1 MDTGSEWAQN
11 KKVVDLSQKD
21 VRSAVSLWF
30 SYLDTLL
37 IECIRKLVIFIGK
50 KLAGSEINCDE
61 QPRVKTLN
69 CLTSFAN
76 RFQRDFLT
84 SVSTLVCKVD
94 SPMSLKKRKIFLVIL
109 AE

>member
-37 IECIRKLVIFIGK
+37 IEYIRKLDIFYWEKISRIRN
-50 KLAGSEINCDE
+50 KL
-61 QPRVKTLN
+61 RWT
-69 CLTSFAN
+69 TWSFN
-76 RFQRDFLT
+76 FKLLDFF
-84 SVSTLVCKVD
+84 C
-94 SPMSLKKRKIFLVIL
+94 
-109 AE
+109 

>member
-37 IECIRKLVIFIGK
+37 IEYIRKLVIFYWEKISRIRN
-50 KLAGSEINCDE
+50 KL
-61 QPRVKTLN
+61 R
-69 CLTSFAN
+69 
-76 RFQRDFLT
+76 
-84 SVSTLVCKVD
+84 
-94 SPMSLKKRKIFLVIL
+94 
-109 AE
+109 